1 MSLCFLSLPLLYL
14 SAPLYRKNSLKEKSP
29 IPLLSFSLKFTSF
42 NSNLLL
48 FPYTKTVLIKITSKS
63 YAKHRSVFTLM
74 FLDLSAYLAGSLLP
88 PPYHSV
94 FAWLREHHILGL
106 PPVSEWRLCFT
117 VSAAPHSMS
126 PDIGGARAQH
136 LDPSSSLAYLI
147 PFIDLTRFHYSV
159 HPYTDKTQL
168 CIPSL
173 VLFLKCWVVHP
184 AIFLAP
190 VCGYLLDIL
199 HLTSPKWT
207 AHVSLWSW
215 LHSQLS

>member
-1 MSLCFLSLPLLYL
+1 MSLGFLSLPLLYL
-14 SAPLYRKNSLKEKSP
+14 SAPPYRKKSLKEKSP
-29 IPLLSFSLKFTSF
+29 ISLLSFSLKHFCQLQCASF
-42 NSNLLL
+42 PLHQNCSYQDYQQILYQTQVSFHIDVPWSISTFDRVYHSLLL
-48 FPYTKTVLIKITSKS
+48 NVLSLHDSWNT
-63 YAKHRSVFTLM
+63 TLW
-74 FLDLSAYLAGSLLP
+74 GSLL
-88 PPYHSV
+88 YQSS
-94 FAWLREHHILGL
+94 FYAL
-106 PPVSEWRLCFT
+106 
-117 VSAAPHSMS
+117 VSAPSHSMT
-126 PDIGGARAQH
+126 PNVGGSRAQH
-136 LDPSSSLAYLI
+136 SDPSSSLAYLT

-159 HPYTDKTQL
+159 YPYTDKTQL

-215 LHSQLS
+215 FHSQLS